1 MCYRKFECANTNT
14 NMYAYW
20 QHKRK
25 KSNHPSANSN
35 SKHTREMT
43 IVNEDLMVNK
53 TTWKVKSQK

>member
-1 MCYRKFECANTNT
+1 MHIGNISE
-14 NMYAYW
+14 
-20 QHKRK
+20 K
-25 KSNHPSANSN
+25 KSNPPSANSK